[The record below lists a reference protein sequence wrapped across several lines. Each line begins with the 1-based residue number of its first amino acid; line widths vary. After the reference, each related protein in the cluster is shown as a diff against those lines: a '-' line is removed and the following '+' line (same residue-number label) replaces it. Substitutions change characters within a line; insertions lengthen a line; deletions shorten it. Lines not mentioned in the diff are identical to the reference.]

1 LLVTE
6 RETLIKGNTALNPQ
20 RTEEE
25 IIIKKPVKEEK
36 DNKEELLKRKLE
48 KELRLK
54 ERATVLLTILFTF
67 IMGFSVVFGY
77 SRVYQL
83 QQSYNES
90 YNALLEMKK
99 NNENLRI
106 QLVKFNDEQLVRDKA
121 VNTLNMIKPNE
132 KSYIKVDF
140 SKSYFEP
147 DLDKANEEGKSFIS
161 SLLD

>member
-1 LLVTE
+1 M
-6 RETLIKGNTALNPQ
+6 LIKGNNALNPQ

-25 IIIKKPVKEEK
+25 IIIKKPIKEEK
-36 DNKEELLKRKLE
+36 DNKEELLRRKLE
-48 KELRLK
+48 KELKVK

-83 QQSYNES
+83 QQGYNKNYS
-90 YNALLEMKK
+90 KLLEMKK
-99 NNENLRI
+99 SNENLRI

-132 KSYIKVDF
+132 KSYVKVDF

-147 DLDKANEEGKSFIS
+147 ALDKTNEEGKSLIS
-161 SLLD
+161 SLLE